1 MTWSSIR
8 EVGPSAAP
16 SRTASERLGVRVSAI
31 VTVAVLVAYHLMR
44 IAATACTG
52 GACETY
58 IPISLLLPILA
69 LAAAVVTA
77 ALAISGARHDTSW
90 LVVLSL
96 CAVLGVVG
104 PVIGLVLLRD
114 SPDAFVVSSTILVA
128 LVPVSALA
136 YSFTRRQKEMS

>member
-1 MTWSSIR
+1 
-8 EVGPSAAP
+8 
-16 SRTASERLGVRVSAI
+16 
-31 VTVAVLVAYHLMR
+31 MR

-52 GACETY
+52 GGCDAY

-69 LAAAVVTA
+69 LAAALVTA
-77 ALAISGARHDTSW
+77 ALAISAARHDNSW

-104 PVIGLVLLRD
+104 PLIGLIVLRD
-114 SPDAFVVSSTILVA
+114 SPDALVVSSTILVA